1 MGVLFQTVMHVVVS
15 LLAIFISSVPARHQI
30 VPVFLGEQDIILN
43 CSTTEQVR
51 WAVAPDDDKE
61 EIQDIEYLEGNEEKF
76 EFMENLLKIRMIETE
91 NLETYQCL
99 SKNGTVLD
107 TFKVERAFRLQKM
120 PPSFTVTEGSMTEE
134 IRCSFKQSWREVVF
148 VWLTKAATGK
158 EDNVR
163 PVCVKMSGNLC
174 PATREY
180 NQELDNLA
188 MRVTII
194 EGHEGEEQF
203 SILRINET
211 VPEDRRIF
219 ICKAFDKAAVDKNTV
234 DCKAMNACDEVETLL
249 RVKDKLAP
257 LWPALG
263 VLAEVIILV
272 LFLVVVEKRKK
283 E

>member
-1 MGVLFQTVMHVVVS
+1 MHVNVVVS
-15 LLAIFISSVPARHQI
+15 LMAIFMSSVPARHQV

-51 WAVAPDDDKE
+51 WAVAPDDDDQE
-61 EIQDIEYLEGNEEKF
+61 EIQKIEYLEGNNQRY

-99 SKNGTVLD
+99 SKNDTVLD
-107 TFKVERAFRLQKM
+107 TFKVERAFRLQRL

-134 IRCSFKQSWREVVF
+134 IRCSFQQSRREVLF
-148 VWLTKAATGK
+148 VWLSKSASGE
-158 EDNVR
+158 EDSAM
-163 PVCVKMSGNLC
+163 PVCVKMSRNLC

-180 NQELDNLA
+180 NQELDSLA

-194 EGHEGEEQF
+194 EGQEGEEQF
-203 SILRINET
+203 SILRINNT

-234 DCKAMNACDEVETLL
+234 DCKDMNTCDEVETLL

-272 LFLVVVEKRKK
+272 LFLVVVEKRKI